1 MSIGLKSKYS
11 HMSKSGTDDYQTV
24 VTSYRKITSYVSLLT
39 FKKKWSF
46 LAGQVV
52 GIAIGIGD
60 NPRMYSLSG
69 STDAEDGEIIFDV
82 RPEGTLTPRLN
93 NLRAGDKLLV
103 SEPFG
108 EFIGSARPAWWI
120 ATGTGIAP
128 FASMMRSGFGENKKI
143 IHGGSY
149 ADSFYFEDEF
159 KVALGNKY
167 IRCCSKET
175 GDGLFTGRVTKWLE
189 EQNDL
194 PTDIIYYLCGKA
206 EMVVD
211 VRDLLISRHVP
222 YDNIQSEIFF

>member
-1 MSIGLKSKYS
+1 MSNGLKSKHL
-11 HMSKSGTDDYQTV
+11 HMSHSGSANYQTV
-24 VTSYRKITSYVSLLT
+24 VTAFREITPHVSLLS
-39 FKKKWSF
+39 FKRKWSF
-46 LAGQVV
+46 MAGQVV

-69 STDAEDGEIIFDV
+69 SIDDEDGEILFDV

-93 NLRAGDKLLV
+93 NLRVGDKLLV

-108 EFIGSARPAWWI
+108 EFIGTRKPAWWI

-128 FASMMRSGFGENKKI
+128 FASMLRSGFGDHKRL
-143 IHGGSY
+143 IHGGSFSN
-149 ADSFYFEDEF
+149 SFYFEDEF
-159 KVALGNKY
+159 KAALGIDY

-175 GDGLFTGRVTKWLE
+175 GEGLFSGRVTDWLA
-189 EQNDL
+189 EQKDL
-194 PTDIIYYLCGKA
+194 PTDIIYFLCGKA

-222 YDNIQSEIFF
+222 FDNIQSEIFF

>member
-1 MSIGLKSKYS
+1 MSNGLKSKYS
-11 HMSKSGTDDYQTV
+11 LMSKSGTDNYKTV
-24 VTSYRKITSYVSLLT
+24 VTGFRKITPYVSVLT

-46 LAGQVV
+46 MAGQVV
-52 GIAIGIGD
+52 GVAIGKGD

-93 NLRAGDKLLV
+93 DLRVGDKLLV

-108 EFIGSARPAWWI
+108 EFLGNSKPAWWI

-128 FASMMRSGFGENKKI
+128 FASILRSGFGENKKLV
-143 IHGGSY
+143 HGGSF
-149 ADSFYFEDEF
+149 ASSFYFEDEF
-159 KVALGNKY
+159 KAALGNDY
-167 IRCCSKET
+167 IRCCSRET
-175 GDGLFTGRVTKWLE
+175 GEGLFSGRVTNWLE
-189 EQNDL
+189 EQKDL
-194 PTDIIYYLCGKA
+194 PTDIMYYLCGKA